1 MQEKDILE
9 KTLESYNDVF
19 ADIVNVLV
27 FNGERVIKEDDL
39 EDRTT
44 FSAYKAEGRLR
55 FQERDVSKYWRRSM
69 VKLVLIGLENMTSVS
84 RYMPLRVIGYDGAAY
99 RDQIP
104 EKSRSKKGRRRKKK
118 AEKNSGNYSH
128 LFPVITIVLYFG
140 RRRWGERNK
149 RLSGV
154 LTFPQKYQPQLEKW
168 FNDYHINVVE
178 VAYLT
183 AEQVAMFQSD
193 FRVVAEYFVKSRTNP
208 NYEPEEFE
216 IKHVYELFDLLTV
229 VSGDG
234 RFKEIAMLTKDKA
247 WTQEGKGVVTMRSQ
261 FIDNIWKRAKDEG
274 EKIGERNGDHRATV
288 RVLRRSIDNMLK
300 KTNYTRDEI
309 LDILEVSPEEL
320 KQLELTQN

>member
-1 MQEKDILE
+1 
-9 KTLESYNDVF
+9 
-19 ADIVNVLV
+19 
-27 FNGERVIKEDDL
+27 
-39 EDRTT
+39 
-44 FSAYKAEGRLR
+44 
-55 FQERDVSKYWRRSM
+55 
-69 VKLVLIGLENMTSVS
+69 
-84 RYMPLRVIGYDGAAY
+84 
-99 RDQIP
+99 
-104 EKSRSKKGRRRKKK
+104 
-118 AEKNSGNYSH
+118 
-128 LFPVITIVLYFG
+128 
-140 RRRWGERNK
+140 
-149 RLSGV
+149 
-154 LTFPQKYQPQLEKW
+154 
-168 FNDYHINVVE
+168 
-178 VAYLT
+178 
-183 AEQVAMFQSD
+183 
-193 FRVVAEYFVKSRTNP
+193 VKSRTNP